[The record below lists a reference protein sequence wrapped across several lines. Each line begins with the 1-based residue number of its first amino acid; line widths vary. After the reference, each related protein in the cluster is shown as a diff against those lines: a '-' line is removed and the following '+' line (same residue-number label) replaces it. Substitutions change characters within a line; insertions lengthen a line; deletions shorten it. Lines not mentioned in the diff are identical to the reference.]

1 MTEPVIAS
9 MTLVLICRDEH
20 GTIIHSE
27 EVQEVQE
34 STPPAALEELEQ
46 ESRLMRARIER
57 LVSRI
62 DRAEELLA
70 RCENEMRYSGWSNFE
85 SDNPQRNGLY
95 EQIKEF
101 L

>member
-57 LVSRI
+57 FER
-62 DRAEELLA
+62 EL
-70 RCENEMRYSGWSNFE
+70 
-85 SDNPQRNGLY
+85 SDAVGVEREACAVIAQFNQANHLEHLTA
-95 EQIKEF
+95 EQIRARGVA
-101 L
+101 

>member
-9 MTLVLICRDEH
+9 MTLVLLCRDEH

-27 EVQEVQE
+27 EVQQVQE
-34 STPPAALEELEQ
+34 SQPGALEELEQ
-46 ESRLMRARIER
+46 ENRLLRARNERLVARIE
-57 LVSRI
+57 
-62 DRAEELLA
+62 RAEELLA
-70 RCENEMRYSGWSNFE
+70 RCENEMRYAGWTRFE

-95 EQIKEF
+95 EQVKGF